1 VLNESHET
9 RTISWRRLLA
19 AIAVLVTV
27 TLLVRGERLDAPYA
41 GLLAAGLLVICS
53 AMLLRAAVTTGSFMN
68 GYTLVLGTFLITYP
82 LSAFVHL
89 TGKDYVSLGFY
100 ETAALA
106 PHTQLHHAYL
116 SLALV
121 FLAQLALWWG
131 LAPARPAS
139 PRKGPQLGGPQLIR
153 VRSTLLALAGFVF
166 TLIGIAGTTL
176 LFSGSGQPLE
186 NLTTVDSTREL
197 AAGSARFV
205 FMSTWLSWGIIFLLT
220 AFLTSRTS
228 KNHPKIVLAALVG
241 GSTCMFLNL
250 FWTGSR
256 AENLLAVLP
265 LIFVVKK
272 IAPRYFRPFA
282 AVIAIGVMAIMVFE
296 TIVRTTTLMNSGFDY
311 LAQSGVSSSQF
322 LGNQLAAILDWQ
334 MGRYPT
340 ISLAFDMVN
349 RYGHAWGSTLLQG
362 LAMTINAP
370 ATLLHIPLK
379 VAEPQSMTSLVGQ
392 YIYDDSSINGVVPG
406 TLSELYF
413 NFGALGVFGGFFVIG
428 RIARFCISVTHSAVD
443 MGTVLLG
450 FYVLTLLCVCT
461 VPMTAT
467 LGVYLLTTRGL
478 PILAFCVAEQ
488 TLSRFVSPAPQA
500 VANALAA

>member
-1 VLNESHET
+1 MLNESHEA
-9 RTISWRRLLA
+9 RVIPWPRLLA
-19 AIAVLVTV
+19 VILILVAI

-41 GLLAAGLLVICS
+41 GLLAAILLAICS
-53 AMLLRAAVTTGSFMN
+53 AMLLRAAVKTGSFMN
-68 GYTLVLGTFLITYP
+68 GYTLVLGTFLLTYP

-106 PHTQLHHAYL
+106 PHTQLHHTYL

-131 LAPARPAS
+131 LAPARAAS
-139 PRKGPQLGGPQLIR
+139 PRKGPQLIR
-153 VRSTLLALAGFVF
+153 VRSTLFALAGIAFTFV
-166 TLIGIAGTTL
+166 GIAGTTL
-176 LFSGSGQPLE
+176 LFSSSGQPFE

-220 AFLTSRTS
+220 AFLTSRAS
-228 KNHPKIVLAALVG
+228 KNHPRIVIAALVG

-282 AVIAIGVMAIMVFE
+282 SVIAIGVMAIMVFE
-296 TIVRTTTLMNSGFDY
+296 TIARTTTLMNSGFDY
-311 LAQSGVSSSQF
+311 LAQSGVSTSQF
-322 LGNQLAAILDWQ
+322 LANQLAAILDWQ

-349 RYGHAWGSTLLQG
+349 RYGHAFGSTLLQG
-362 LAMTINAP
+362 LVMTINAP

-413 NFGALGVFGGFFVIG
+413 NFGLLGVFGGFFVIG

-467 LGVYLLTTRGL
+467 LGVYLLTTRGF
-478 PILAFCVAEQ
+478 PILAFCLVEQ
-488 TLSRFVSPAPQA
+488 TLSRFASPAPHA
-500 VANALAA
+500 LANAMAA

>member
-1 VLNESHET
+1 MLNESHET
-9 RTISWRRLLA
+9 RGIPWRRLLA
-19 AIAVLVTV
+19 AIMLLIAF

-41 GLLAAGLLVICS
+41 GLLSAILLVICS
-53 AMLLRAAVTTGSFMN
+53 AMLLRAAVKTGSFMN
-68 GYTLVLGTFLITYP
+68 GYTLVLGTFLLTYP

-89 TGKDYVSLGFY
+89 TGKNYVSLGFY
-100 ETAALA
+100 ETAALD

-139 PRKGPQLGGPQLIR
+139 PRRGPQLIR
-153 VRSTLLALAGFVF
+153 VRSRLLALAGLVF
-166 TLIGIAGTTL
+166 TLIGVAGTTL
-176 LFSGSGQPLE
+176 LFSSSGQPLE

-220 AFLTSRTS
+220 AFLTSRIG
-228 KNHPKIVLAALVG
+228 KNHSRIVLAALVG

-282 AVIAIGVMAIMVFE
+282 SVIAIGVMGIMVFE
-296 TIVRTTTLMNSGFDY
+296 TIARTTTMMNSGLDY
-311 LAQSGVSSSQF
+311 LAQSGMSTGQF
-322 LGNQLAAILDWQ
+322 LANQLAAILDWQ

-349 RYGHAWGSTLLQG
+349 RYGHACGSTLLQG

-379 VAEPQSMTSLVGQ
+379 VSEPQSMTSLVGQ
-392 YIYDDSSINGVVPG
+392 YIYENSSINGVVPG

-428 RIARFCISVTHSAVD
+428 RIARYCISVTHSAVD

-450 FYVLTLLCVCT
+450 FYILTLLCVCT

-467 LGVYLLTTRGL
+467 LGVYLLATRGL
-478 PILAFCVAEQ
+478 PILALCVVEQ

>member
-1 VLNESHET
+1 MLNESHET
-9 RTISWRRLLA
+9 RAVPWRRLLTV
-19 AIAVLVTV
+19 IVVLVAT
-27 TLLVRGERLDAPYA
+27 TFLVRGERLDAPYA
-41 GLLAAGLLVICS
+41 GLLAGGLLVICS
-53 AMLLRAAVTTGSFMN
+53 AMLLRAAVKTGSFMN
-68 GYTLVLGTFLITYP
+68 GYTLVLGTFLLTYP

-100 ETAALA
+100 ETAALD

-121 FLAQLALWWG
+121 LVAQLALWWG
-131 LAPARPAS
+131 LAPARHAS
-139 PRKGPQLGGPQLIR
+139 QRRGPQLIR
-153 VRSTLLALAGFVF
+153 VRSTLLALVGFVF
-166 TLIGIAGTTL
+166 TLIGIAGTYL
-176 LFSGSGQPLE
+176 FFSGSGGSLE
-186 NLTTVDSTREL
+186 DLATVDRAREL
-197 AAGSARFV
+197 SAGSARFV

-220 AFLTSRTS
+220 AFLTSRIS
-228 KNHPKIVLAALVG
+228 KNHPRIVLAALVS

-272 IAPRYFRPFA
+272 IAPRYFRPFTT
-282 AVIAIGVMAIMVFE
+282 VIAIGVMGIMVFE
-296 TIVRTTTLMNSGFDY
+296 TIARTNTLMNSGFDY
-311 LAQSGVSSSQF
+311 LAQSGMSTSQF

-334 MGRYPT
+334 MGRFPT

-349 RYGHAWGSTLLQG
+349 RYGHASGSTLLQG
-362 LAMTINAP
+362 LSMTINTP

-450 FYVLTLLCVCT
+450 FYVVTLLCVCT

-467 LGVYLLTTRGL
+467 LGVYLLATRGL

-500 VANALAA
+500 AANALAA

>member
-1 VLNESHET
+1 MLNESRKT
-9 RTISWRRLLA
+9 RVIPWRRLLA
-19 AIAVLVTV
+19 AIMILVAA

-41 GLLAAGLLVICS
+41 GMLAAVLLMICS
-53 AMLLRAAVTTGSFMN
+53 AMLLRVAVKTGSFMN
-68 GYTLVLGTFLITYP
+68 GYTLVLGTFLLTYP

-100 ETAALA
+100 ETAALD

-121 FLAQLALWWG
+121 FLAQMALWWG
-131 LAPARPAS
+131 LAPARPATQRS
-139 PRKGPQLGGPQLIR
+139 GPQMIR
-153 VRSTLLALAGFVF
+153 VRSTLFALAGIAF
-166 TLIGIAGTTL
+166 TFIGIAGTTL

-197 AAGSARFV
+197 ASGSARFV
-205 FMSTWLSWGIIFLLT
+205 FMSTWLSWGIVFLLT
-220 AFLTSRTS
+220 AFLTSRAG
-228 KNHPKIVLAALVG
+228 KNHPRIVLAALVG

-282 AVIAIGVMAIMVFE
+282 SVIAIGVMAIMVFE
-296 TIVRTTTLMNSGFDY
+296 TIARTTTLMNNGFDY
-311 LAQSGVSSSQF
+311 LAQSGVSTSQF
-322 LGNQLAAILDWQ
+322 LANQLAAILDWQ

-340 ISLAFDMVN
+340 ISLGFDMVN
-349 RYGHAWGSTLLQG
+349 RYGHAWGSTLIQG

-413 NFGALGVFGGFFVIG
+413 NFGALGVFGGFFIIG
-428 RIARFCISVTHSAVD
+428 RIARYCISVTHSAVN
-443 MGTVLLG
+443 MGTVLFG

-467 LGVYLLTTRGL
+467 LGVYLLATRGL
-478 PILAFCVAEQ
+478 PILAFCAVEQ